1 MRKYIFVII
10 SIFSLSSSAQNIYS
24 GYHSNAFILNSN
36 SNPASFPKAKTIFG
50 FPALSHFS
58 LGFQSPLSFN
68 ELFEKGEDDSL
79 RLNIPSV
86 HSFLG
91 NKDALLLNARNQLF
105 YLGFKVGKKKKI
117 FVYLGDEIVADV
129 CLKLSNNIVNYLT
142 HGNAQFLNRQM
153 NFKDERLDM
162 SVYNSLYIGASSSV
176 TDKLNIGTRIKL
188 LNGIANVFTESL
200 NLDFYT
206 DSISIPIFQTTILA
220 DYDILT
226 SGLASS
232 TDPLLN
238 SGFAIDLGASYKFN
252 KKFEFSFALNDLG
265 SINWAIENNEF
276 YTTEGESEF
285 VIDGL
290 TESSSTD
297 DNLDVQLEEIL
308 DSLTTIMGPIKTIG
322 SYNTKLNPSVFLGI
336 AYTLNKRHSFSLLFH
351 SRKNLDSFLN
361 VLNLGYQFQVAESL
375 ELLGSY
381 QNFNGLSNLGTG
393 FVWSPGAFQMHLILD
408 NILVSDLLDA
418 KNLFLQLGFSLQ
430 FGKKPNVKKTRKKN
444 GLR

>member
-10 SIFSLSSSAQNIYS
+10 SIFSLSLNAQNIYS

-36 SNPASFPKAKTIFG
+36 SNPASFPEAKTIIG

-58 LGFQSPLSFN
+58 LGLQSPLSFN

-86 HSFLG
+86 PSFLG
-91 NKDALLLNARNQLF
+91 NEDVLLLNARNQLF

-117 FVYLGDEIVADV
+117 FVYIGDEIVADLG
-129 CLKLSNNIVNYLT
+129 LKLSSNIVNYLT

-153 NFKDERLDM
+153 NFKDERIGM
-162 SVYNSLYIGASSSV
+162 SVYNSFYIGASTSI
-176 TDKLNIGTRIKL
+176 TDKLNIGTRIKS
-188 LNGIANVFTESL
+188 LNGISNVFTESL
-200 NLDFYT
+200 NLNLYT
-206 DSISIPIFQTTILA
+206 DSTSLPIFQSTILA
-220 DYDILT
+220 DFDILT
-226 SGLASS
+226 SGLTSS
-232 TDPLLN
+232 LDPLLN
-238 SGFAIDLGASYKFN
+238 SGFAIDFGASYKYN
-252 KKFEFSFALNDLG
+252 KKFEFSVALNDLG
-265 SINWAIENNEF
+265 SINWATENNEF
-276 YTTEGESEF
+276 YSTEGESEF

-290 TESSSTD
+290 TESSTTD

-308 DSLTTIMGPIKTIG
+308 DSLVTIVRPIKTTG
-322 SYNTKLNPSVFLGI
+322 SYNTKLNPSVFIGV

-361 VLNLGYQFQVAESL
+361 VINLGYQFQVAESL

-381 QNFNGLSNLGTG
+381 QNFNGLSNVGTG
-393 FVWSPGAFQMHLILD
+393 FVWSPGVFQIHLILD
-408 NILVSDLLDA
+408 NILASDLFDA

-430 FGKKPNVKKTRKKN
+430 FGKNHNVKKTRMKN